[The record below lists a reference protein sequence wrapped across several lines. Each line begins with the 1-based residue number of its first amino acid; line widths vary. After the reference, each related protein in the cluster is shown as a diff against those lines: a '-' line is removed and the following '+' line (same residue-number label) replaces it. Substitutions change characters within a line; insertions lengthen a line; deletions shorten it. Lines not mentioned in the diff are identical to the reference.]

1 MDDNVIVL
9 DDFAMELAGVAN
21 SLHTT
26 YTSAAIL
33 DQAAKNAIADPMFL
47 LDRLL
52 EDVTAAINSGKKV
65 KAL

>member
-9 DDFAMELAGVAN
+9 DDFATN

-26 YTSAAIL
+26 YASSAIL
-33 DQAAKNAIADPMFL
+33 DQAGKNAIAAPMFL